1 MLLSKS
7 RVNRQ
12 FDKALSKTLLPGILI
27 LIFALIGC
35 ANPVKKFK
43 NAEKLQHSGQ
53 CLPALEQYAR
63 LLEKIPSSE
72 PGVLSLIQLRMG
84 ECLWSLDRPQEAYAA
99 LQESLRNNAANMP
112 AHLRLAELLLAGAD
126 TAGAAEQ
133 AKLVLQGDPNNV
145 EALSI
150 LGTALIDTGNS
161 TRAKLVLVRVLEL
174 NPGQVNSALTL
185 AELYAR
191 EDQPDAARK
200 VLHQVASLQPQ
211 DPRPWLALAR
221 LEEILGNAS
230 GAENNYRQAVR
241 VQDSSETEL
250 RLAQFLAREAQ
261 LKETEDILRRLDSR
275 TSEVSV
281 TLPDFDL
288 AAGRTAPAAALY
300 SRILGAPAPPVQEKI
315 PTRLSRSS
323 VAARLIETELQ
334 LAAQQKRA
342 DDLASAVTLAHARAH
357 LRQFRGYF
365 DPATAAALAAEVSFA
380 AENLATAE
388 QQAQQAIA
396 LAPGSAPAHYVLGLI
411 RQRNGLPDLAKAE
424 WQAALQA
431 APSFTPARMALAA
444 QALASGDAA
453 ATEEMISAVIR
464 EEPANFQALCIYAHS
479 LMALGRSE
487 QATLIA
493 HRALAANSF
502 SAEPHE
508 ILGSIAVRQRNFG
521 KALIEYEQA
530 LLLEPHSQSATRE
543 LADVYRKGT
552 ISRHM
557 LVKIEKIAQNPP
569 RSAALME
576 IAGRLYAGRGW
587 RSDASRCLR
596 RALQWDPKRAS
607 AATAL
612 AELYVASGN
621 PRAADALLSNDAS
634 SDAPATGINRKS
646 STLAEQYERGL
657 QQGDPTGT
665 AANNL
670 AWILAEQGKNLDRA
684 LALAQRARLLAPQNP
699 AVLDTLGVIHL
710 KRREYSQAVRTLKKA
725 MELATIN
732 PVSSE
737 TLVQFRHHLA
747 EAYLCSG
754 ETQAAI
760 ALQQ

>member
-7 RVNRQ
+7 RADRQ
-12 FDKALSKTLLPGILI
+12 FHKLLSNTLLPGILA

-63 LLEKIPSSE
+63 LLEKVPSSE
-72 PGVLSLIQLRMG
+72 PEVLSLIQLRMG

-99 LQESLRNNAANMP
+99 LQESLRNNAGNMP

-126 TAGAAEQ
+126 AVGAVEQ
-133 AKLVLQGDPNNV
+133 ANLVVQNDPRNL

-161 TRAKLVLVRVLEL
+161 ARAKLVLIRVLEL
-174 NPGQVNSALTL
+174 DPSQVNSALTI

-191 EDQPDAARK
+191 EGQPDAAQK

-211 DPRPWLALAR
+211 DPQPWLALAR
-221 LEEILGNAS
+221 LEEILGNATS
-230 GAENNYRQAVR
+230 AENNYRQAVS
-241 VQDSSETEL
+241 VQDSIETEL

-261 LKETEDILRRLDSR
+261 LKEVEDILRRLDSR

-300 SRILGAPAPPVQEKI
+300 SRILGAPAPLVHEKI
-315 PTRLSRSS
+315 PAPLSRSS

-334 LAAQQKRA
+334 LAVQQKRA
-342 DDLASAVTLAHARAH
+342 DDPISALTLARARAH

-365 DPATAAALAAEVSFA
+365 DPATATALAAEVSFA

-396 LAPGSAPAHYVLGLI
+396 LAPNSAPAHYVLGLI

-431 APSFTPARMALAA
+431 APGFPPARIALAA
-444 QALASGDAA
+444 QALTSGDAA
-453 ATEEMISAVIR
+453 ATEESISAIIR
-464 EEPANFQALCIYAHS
+464 EQPANFQALCIYARS
-479 LMALGRSE
+479 LMALGRGE
-487 QATLIA
+487 QAALIPR
-493 HRALAANSF
+493 RALAANPS

-508 ILGSIAVRQRNFG
+508 ILGGIAVRQGNLG

-552 ISRHM
+552 ISRGM
-557 LVKIEKIAQNPP
+557 LAKIEKIAQNPP
-569 RSAALME
+569 QSAALME

-596 RALQWDPKRAS
+596 RSLQWDPKRAS

-612 AELYVASGN
+612 AELYVSSGN
-621 PRAADALLSNDAS
+621 PSAADALLNSNAIS
-634 SDAPATGINRKS
+634 GAPITGINREG
-646 STLAEQYERGL
+646 STL
-657 QQGDPTGT
+657 
-665 AANNL
+665 
-670 AWILAEQGKNLDRA
+670 
-684 LALAQRARLLAPQNP
+684 
-699 AVLDTLGVIHL
+699 
-710 KRREYSQAVRTLKKA
+710 
-725 MELATIN
+725 
-732 PVSSE
+732 
-737 TLVQFRHHLA
+737 
-747 EAYLCSG
+747 
-754 ETQAAI
+754 
-760 ALQQ
+760 